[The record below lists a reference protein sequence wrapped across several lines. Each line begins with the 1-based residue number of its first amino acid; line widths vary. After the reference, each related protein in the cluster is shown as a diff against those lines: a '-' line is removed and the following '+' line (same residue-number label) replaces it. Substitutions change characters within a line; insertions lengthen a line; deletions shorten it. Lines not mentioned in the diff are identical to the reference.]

1 MLAVAARCTAPD
13 QGGANAEWPSAFSM
27 KIPPLSMKYFSIS
40 VRILSVSPCFID
52 NAFVQL
58 NKLIQLRLL

>member
-1 MLAVAARCTAPD
+1 M
-13 QGGANAEWPSAFSM
+13 AFS
-27 KIPPLSMKYFSIS
+27 ILNENTAIMKYFSIS
-40 VRILSVSPCFID
+40 VRILSASPCFID